1 MSRLLWIGWAV
12 FVSVLLVMAV
22 QMTCHVPRMDDW
34 GLVIAPYFQWQDGGG
49 FWKFLQTAGND
60 SRHHSAQ
67 LMHAAT
73 IKWWHWDPVV
83 ESLLCVALGGVSAA
97 MLVDWWMRLG
107 VKSVRVLLAAG
118 LSVFLVLSPMQW
130 MNWTWGIQ
138 LCYML
143 PIAGT
148 VAVFWVLNR
157 DWVLWKRVVVAVVP
171 CWVAVFAFANGWLAV
186 LIGGGMLVW
195 EVWKGGWRES
205 KRLGL
210 VIWVLSGILAAWVYA
225 LDWPESKGITEEGL
239 FSRVMGAPG
248 EVVRFYLQLLGAS
261 VADVF
266 VTGDRTARVAVQ
278 GRVAVGMSVVSVGV
292 LVACGVHLWRR
303 RRELVG
309 GEVVPWVVLIF
320 WGLGNAAAVTLARWG
335 AEGFGPFQAR
345 YPGFTVW
352 YFVGLLGLLAL
363 TRGAG
368 WKWVMRGMLVLMG
381 LGAGLGGYQGW
392 QDGERMAR
400 QGHFLEAAV
409 AMRHVAP
416 EPVFLE
422 STRPWD
428 TGNTVKLLDRLDQEG
443 MLHVKTMGSEKVK
456 ESVGEVGSWA
466 EGELSGVEVVA
477 GGIKAS
483 GWAFDG
489 ESRGPVRAVA
499 LSYQAGD
506 GEETWLGIAGRNTV
520 QRKKAEKAGARVL
533 EDRIGWVYEPL
544 TGEERAFMSGTKLKL
559 KRREMPTGRVTIRAY
574 GYDPVG
580 GRVAPLKGSLEVEL
594 PVK

>member
-49 FWKFLQTAGND
+49 IWKFLQTAGND

-67 LMHAAT
+67 LVHAAT
-73 IKWWHWDPVV
+73 IQWWHWDPVV

-97 MLVDWWMRLG
+97 MVVDWWMRLG
-107 VKSVRVLLAAG
+107 VKSVRVLLAG
-118 LSVFLVLSPMQW
+118 LVSVFLVLSPMQW
-130 MNWTWGIQ
+130 MNWSWGIQ

-148 VAVFWVLNR
+148 MAVFWVLNR
-157 DWVLWKRVVVAVVP
+157 DWVLWKRVVLAVVP

-186 LIGGGMLVW
+186 LLGGGMVLW
-195 EVWKGGWRES
+195 EVRRDGWRKGG
-205 KRLGL
+205 KVALG
-210 VIWVLSGILAAWVYA
+210 IWGVSAILAAWVYA
-225 LDWPESKGITEEGL
+225 LDWPESRGITEEGL

-248 EVVRFYLQLLGAS
+248 EVVGFYLQLLGAPLG
-261 VADVF
+261 DVF

-278 GRVAVGMSVVSVGV
+278 GWVSVSVAVVSVGV

-303 RRELVG
+303 RGELSG
-309 GEVVPWVVLIF
+309 NEVVPWVVLIL

-335 AEGFGPFQAR
+335 AEGFGPFHSR

-352 YFVGLLGLLAL
+352 YFVGLLGLLTMA
-363 TRGAG
+363 RGAG
-368 WKWVMRGMLVLMG
+368 WKWVMRGMLLVVG
-381 LGAGLGGYQGW
+381 VGAGLGALQGW
-392 QDGERMAR
+392 RDGLKAAR
-400 QGHFLEAAV
+400 NGHFMEAAV

-428 TGNTVKLLDRLDQEG
+428 AGNTVKLLDRLDEEG
-443 MLHVKTMGSEKVK
+443 LLHVKTVRSEKVK
-456 ESVGEVGSWA
+456 ETVGEVGSWA
-466 EGELSGVEVVA
+466 TGQLSEVEVV
-477 GGIKAS
+477 GGGLKVS

-489 ESRGPVRAVA
+489 ESRGPLRAVA
-499 LSYQAGD
+499 ISYQAVD

-544 TGEERAFMSGTKLKL
+544 SGEERAFISGTRLKL
-559 KRREMPTGRVTIRAY
+559 KRREVPTGRLTIRAY
-574 GYDPVG
+574 GYDPVA
-580 GRVAPLKGSLEVEL
+580 GRFAPLEGSLEVEL
-594 PVK
+594 PVN

>member
-1 MSRLLWIGWAV
+1 LLWIGWAV

-34 GLVIAPYFQWQDGGG
+34 GIVIAPYFQWQDGGG
-49 FWKFLQTAGND
+49 IWKFLQTAGND

-67 LMHAAT
+67 LVHAAT

-83 ESLLCVALGGVSAA
+83 ESLMCVALGGVSAA
-97 MLVDWWMRLG
+97 MVVDWWVRLG
-107 VKSVRVLLAAG
+107 VKSVRVLLAG
-118 LSVFLVLSPMQW
+118 LVSVFLVLSPMQW
-130 MNWTWGIQ
+130 MNWSWGIQ

-148 VAVFWVLNR
+148 MAVFWVLSR
-157 DWVLWKRVVVAVVP
+157 DWVLWKRVLVAVVP

-186 LIGGGMLVW
+186 LLGGGMVLW
-195 EVWKGGWRES
+195 EVRRDGWRKGG
-205 KRLGL
+205 KVALG
-210 VIWVLSGILAAWVYA
+210 IWGVSAILAAWVYA
-225 LDWPESKGITEEGL
+225 LDWPESRGITEEGL
-239 FSRVMGAPG
+239 FSRLTGAPG
-248 EVVRFYLQLLGAS
+248 EVVWFYLQLLGAPL
-261 VADVF
+261 ADVF

-278 GRVAVGMSVVSVGV
+278 GWVSVSVAVVSVGV
-292 LVACGVHLWRR
+292 LGACGVHLWRR
-303 RRELVG
+303 RRELSG
-309 GEVVPWVVLIF
+309 GEVVPWVVLIL

-352 YFVGLLGLLAL
+352 YFVGLLGLLAM

-368 WKWVMRGMLVLMG
+368 WKWVMRGMVVVMG
-381 LGAGLGGYQGW
+381 VGAGLGGLQGW
-392 QDGERMAR
+392 RDGLKAAR
-400 QGHFLEAAV
+400 NGHFMEAAV

-428 TGNTVKLLDRLDQEG
+428 AGNTVKLLDRLDEEG
-443 MLHVKTMGSEKVK
+443 LLHVKTVRSEKVK

-466 EGELSGVEVVA
+466 TGQLSEVEVV
-477 GGIKAS
+477 GGGLKVS

-489 ESRGPVRAVA
+489 ESRGPLRAVA
-499 LSYQAGD
+499 ISYQAVD
-506 GEETWLGIAGRNTV
+506 GEEKWLGIAGRNTV

-544 TGEERAFMSGTKLKL
+544 TGEERAFISGTRLKL
-559 KRREMPTGRVTIRAY
+559 KRREVPTGRLTIRAY

-580 GRVAPLKGSLEVEL
+580 GRFAPLEGSLEVEL